1 MSGFSL
7 KDQLF
12 NEVTVRTLA
21 VPFGAAG
28 VFDADRFVAR
38 VVAAMPPLEL
48 KERIN
53 LIADELIGVLPNDF
67 PDTVMA
73 IRASLPPPL
82 DPTRTDDDFGSFI
95 YAPLGVVVEKHG
107 IEDHLDLSL
116 DLLEDLTQRFS
127 MEFSIRAFLN
137 RWPNETVKRMNAWA
151 HHENY
156 HVRRL
161 ASEGLRPKLP
171 WGKSIPQTTS
181 DRLPVLDALHAD
193 STRFVTRSVA
203 NHLNDIAKREPDV
216 VIDLLD
222 NWISKG
228 QQDRKEL
235 DWMRRHALRSLIKE
249 GHSGAMAHLGYDAK
263 IAIDAAEV
271 TITPDTLA
279 IGEKA
284 EITASFTAPKGGPI
298 IADYVIDFVKS
309 NGSSAPKVFKM
320 KVLQAKPDAEIVLKK
335 AHLFKK
341 GATTFTHY
349 PGVHRISLQIN
360 GRIVASNQFVL
371 S

>member
-1 MSGFSL
+1 MTGFSL

-12 NEVTVRTLA
+12 NEDTVRTLA
-21 VPFGAAG
+21 VPFGEAG
-28 VFDADRFVAR
+28 FFDAERFVAR
-38 VVAAMPPLEL
+38 VVAAMSPLEL

-53 LIADELIGVLPNDF
+53 LIADELIDVLPKSF
-67 PDTVMA
+67 PDKVTA

-82 DPTRTDDDFGSFI
+82 DPTKTDDDFGSFI
-95 YAPLGVVVEKHG
+95 YAPLGVVVEKQG
-107 IEDHLDLSL
+107 IENHRDLSF

-127 MEFSIRAFLN
+127 MEYSIRAFLN
-137 RWPNETVKRMNAWA
+137 RWPDKTVQRMNAWA

-171 WGKSIPQTTS
+171 WGKGIPQTTS

-203 NHLNDIAKREPDV
+203 NHLNDIAKTEPEIV
-216 VIDLLD
+216 LNLLD
-222 NWISKG
+222 AWVLKG

-249 GHSGAMAHLGYDAK
+249 GHSGAMAHLGYDAE
-263 IAIDAAEV
+263 IVIDEAEV
-271 TITPDTLA
+271 RITPDALA

-284 EITASFTAPKGGPI
+284 EITAKFTAPKGGPI

-320 KVLQAKPDAEIVLKK
+320 KVLQAKPDVEFVLKK
-335 AHLFKK
+335 EHLFKK
-341 GATTFTHY
+341 GATIFTHY
-349 PGVHRISLQIN
+349 PGDHRISLQIN
-360 GRIVASNQFVL
+360 GRIVASSQFVL